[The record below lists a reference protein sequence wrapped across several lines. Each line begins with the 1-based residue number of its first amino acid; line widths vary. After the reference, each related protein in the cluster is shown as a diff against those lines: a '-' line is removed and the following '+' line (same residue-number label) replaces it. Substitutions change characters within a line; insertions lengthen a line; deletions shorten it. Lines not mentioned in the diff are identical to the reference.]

1 MADTD
6 QKELIF
12 DSEDEGAQ
20 EEDNNASKQP
30 AGADNK

>member
-1 MADTD
+1 MADND

-20 EEDNNASKQP
+20 EENTLAKQQ